1 MTGDVDIKTQIFGIG
16 TWSVFCPEVRLAGVD
31 SAVASF
37 A

>member
-16 TWSVFCPEVRLAGVD
+16 TWSVFGSKMGFAGVD
-31 SAVASF
+31 RAVACL